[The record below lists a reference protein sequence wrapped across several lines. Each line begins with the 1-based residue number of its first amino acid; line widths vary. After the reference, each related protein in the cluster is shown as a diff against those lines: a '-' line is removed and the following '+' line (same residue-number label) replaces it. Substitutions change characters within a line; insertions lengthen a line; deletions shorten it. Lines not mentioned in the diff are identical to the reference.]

1 MMVFPGDAVWSMWLA
16 ISANKLTPATPLNF
30 DHIVLALAEIMDEII
45 GLDCAGCNAPRGGLK
60 IKKRG
65 YPLTSVLAVSGQSN
79 WRQPVA
85 GYSAGR
91 DIAGRNRVVHHGDQ
105 VRHRGDRPNQANRDN
120 AGDYPCEHAH

>member
-1 MMVFPGDAVWSMWLA
+1 
-16 ISANKLTPATPLNF
+16 LTPATPLNF

-45 GLDCAGCNAPRGGLK
+45 GLDCVGCTAPRGGLK

-85 GYSAGR
+85 GYT
-91 DIAGRNRVVHHGDQ
+91 NPQEV
-105 VRHRGDRPNQANRDN
+105 
-120 AGDYPCEHAH
+120 